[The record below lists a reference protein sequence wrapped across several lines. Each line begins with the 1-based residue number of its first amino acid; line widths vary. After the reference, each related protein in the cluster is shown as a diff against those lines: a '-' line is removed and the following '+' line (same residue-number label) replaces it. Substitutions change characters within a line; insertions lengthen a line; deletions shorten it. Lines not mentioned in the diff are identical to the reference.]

1 MGNEKARRGCFI
13 AIVAGSACLGAAHPV
28 GAADRPTEAVLDER
42 LQEEFAKVGIAVRE
56 RLDREAAGDLLGAT
70 VAAHNA
76 DMHRYLYLD
85 IKREI
90 ERRSPLLSSPSVA
103 ASRSPFSPDFAV
115 FSAPVTAAASRR
127 LVTPDRR
134 ATETTETEYPLWDMY
149 RPRVPRVIATVDDS
163 ARQNPGPRGA
173 DMYRNPRV
181 QSPLSEQ
188 NGPGGDRSST
198 LSLRE
203 EPSKP
208 FLVYRERI
216 AQTHGTH

>member
-1 MGNEKARRGCFI
+1 MLRQRF
-13 AIVAGSACLGAAHPV
+13 LGAIAV
-28 GAADRPTEAVLDER
+28 AITCLDAVLATASPPSISVLEQQA
-42 LQEEFAKVGIAVRE
+42 LAEFSKAGDAVRE
-56 RLDREAAGDLLGAT
+56 RLAREAAGDLIGARI
-70 VAAHNA
+70 AAR
-76 DMHRYLYLD
+76 DGDTHRYRFLD
-85 IKREI
+85 IQREL
-90 ERRSPLLSSPSVA
+90 RRLHSRAAPTPSVA

-149 RPRVPRVIATVDDS
+149 RPRAPRVVATVDDS